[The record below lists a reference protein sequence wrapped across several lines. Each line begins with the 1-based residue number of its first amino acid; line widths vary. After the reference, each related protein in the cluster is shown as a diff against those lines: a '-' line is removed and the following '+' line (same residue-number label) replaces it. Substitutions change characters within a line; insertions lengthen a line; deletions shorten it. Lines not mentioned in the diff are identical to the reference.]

1 MQGGVGDVGGA
12 LGPQLQWTSF
22 GGAQLA
28 KGWEPLLQANCTQNR
43 AFIVYENWKWRFYLF
58 LDV

>member
-1 MQGGVGDVGGA
+1 MQGGVGGVGGGGA

-28 KGWEPLLQANCTQNR
+28 KGWEPL
-43 AFIVYENWKWRFYLF
+43 F
-58 LDV
+58 